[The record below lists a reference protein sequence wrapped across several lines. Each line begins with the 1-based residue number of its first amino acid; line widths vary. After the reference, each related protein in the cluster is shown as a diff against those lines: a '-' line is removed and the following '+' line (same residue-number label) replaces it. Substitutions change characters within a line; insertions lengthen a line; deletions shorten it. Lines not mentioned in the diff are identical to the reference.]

1 MATKSCWVFFI
12 IFLMW
17 TIFSLYW
24 ICYFNNIASVLCF
37 GLFGN
42 KAAGILAPQ
51 PGIEPAPSALK
62 CEDLPTRPRSPQNGS
77 RKYEKKNLGVKNKIL
92 KTILL
97 GDQEHIISLWNLVV
111 SFLQKE
117 NGNNNKNQHSNSS

>member
-37 GLFGN
+37 GLFDN

-62 CEDLPTRPRSPQNGS
+62 CEDLTTRPLRKSPEWQQKVWKEKLRS
-77 RKYEKKNLGVKNKIL
+77 
-92 KTILL
+92 
-97 GDQEHIISLWNLVV
+97 
-111 SFLQKE
+111 QK
-117 NGNNNKNQHSNSS
+117 